1 MKHWAEEVLDEFAQE
16 QQSQGVNV
24 TGHYD
29 PQSRVLSVRF
39 SKADQAG
46 VASLSIGDLEDA
58 PIFGTDSP
66 IFVRRSNLNTQLML
80 AGLRLGF

>member
-16 QQSQGVNV
+16 QQTQGVTV
-24 TGHYD
+24 TGNFD
-29 PQSRVLSVRF
+29 SQSRVLTVRF
-39 SKADQAG
+39 SKAEQTG
-46 VASLSIGDLEDA
+46 VVSLSIGDLEDA

-80 AGLRLGF
+80 AGMRLGF

>member
-1 MKHWAEEVLDEFAQE
+1 MKHWAEEVLEEFAQE
-16 QQSQGVNV
+16 QQAQGTIV
-24 TGHYD
+24 TGDYD
-29 PQSRVLSVRF
+29 PQSRILAVRF
-39 SKADQAG
+39 SKAGQSGTAN
-46 VASLSIGDLEDA
+46 LSIGDLEDA